1 MGGTTML
8 ENIRLAFRGIWSHKM
23 RSFLTM
29 LGIIIGIASII
40 SIASTIQGTNEQIKQ
55 NLIGAGNNNVDVRL
69 YQGESEYWMDNGLPD
84 NISVISDE
92 QKEKIRSLEG
102 VESATFYNRR
112 GYADGITYRNT
123 SLDSGSVYGVDAEF
137 LKTKGYVIQ
146 NGRDFVERDFKE
158 FRKVV
163 LLDDVA
169 VQTLFPGENPVG
181 KTIELRGEP
190 FTVVGCI
197 RKSDAFEPVINSLE
211 DYNTYNQNTNGIVL
225 IPDST
230 WPVVYNYDE
239 PEEVSVMASE
249 TDLMSSVGKK
259 VEDIMN
265 RAVTGQTGSGMIDSE
280 EEMMDGAGNSG
291 TDSSGTDSRKV
302 SYKAADLLKTV
313 KNLQKVSENTNKQLL
328 WIASISLLVG
338 GIGVMNIMLVSVTE
352 RTSEI
357 GLKKAIGARK
367 NRILWQFLTEA
378 AVLTSIGG
386 VLGVIA
392 GVILSQVISK
402 MSQTPV
408 AISVPVSVLAVVF
421 SMAIGIIFGLLPSIK
436 AANLN
441 PIDALRHE

>member
-1 MGGTTML
+1 MF
-8 ENIRLAFRGIWSHKM
+8 ENIRLAFGGIWSHKM

-40 SIASTIQGTNEQIKQ
+40 SIVSTIRGTNEQIKQ
-55 NLIGAGNNNVDVRL
+55 NLIGAGNNNVDVKL
-69 YQGESEYWMDNGLPD
+69 YQGESEYYMDQGNPPGVAVV
-84 NISVISDE
+84 SEE
-92 QKEKIRSLEG
+92 QKADIRALEG
-102 VESATFYNRR
+102 VKSATFYNRR
-112 GYADGITYRNT
+112 SWADGITYKDI
-123 SLDSGSVYGVDAEF
+123 SLDSGSMYGVDMDF
-137 LKTKGYVIQ
+137 LKTKGYLIQ
-146 NGRDFVERDFKE
+146 NGRGFVEDDFTKI
-158 FRKVV
+158 RKVA

-181 KTIELRGEP
+181 KTLEVRGEP
-190 FTVVGCI
+190 FTIVGCI
-197 RKSDAFEPVINSLE
+197 RKSDAFEPVINNME
-211 DYNTYNQNTNGIVL
+211 DYYMYNQNSYGMVV
-225 IPDST
+225 IPQAS
-230 WPVVYNYDE
+230 WPIIFNYDE
-239 PEEVSVMASE
+239 PVDVSVMAE
-249 TDLMSSVGKK
+249 NTDSMSSIGKK

-265 RAVTGQTGSGMIDSE
+265 KSVVSTSGGE
-280 EEMMDGAGNSG
+280 EGEADNSI
-291 TDSSGTDSRKV
+291 

-367 NRILWQFLTEA
+367 KKILWQFLTEA

-386 VLGVIA
+386 LLGVIA
-392 GVILSQVISK
+392 GIILSQVIAK

-408 AISVPVSVLAVVF
+408 SISLPASILAVVF
-421 SMAIGIIFGLLPSIK
+421 SMAIGIIFGLLPSVK